1 MNRTKTHEDYIG
13 ITPVP
18 YFKLRQVKF
27 QRIAIS
33 KAVLKCSIK
42 FISSKFK
49 YSFLSTDHTNLI
61 CYTIMKNISFFLQRN
76 QQVVNFLLFHFFRRF
91 IKLNMTTMS
100 TTYFYIQLTK
110 MTCHFLFKVVSK
122 VKISGNYFTNII
134 LQKGVLQFFSF
145 MITMLHNCYLLHKFL

>member
-110 MTCHFLFKVVSK
+110 MTCHFLFTRDEVGNAFKNIFHFENIP
-122 VKISGNYFTNII
+122 KIIGFLQNI
-134 LQKGVLQFFSF
+134 LQKK
-145 MITMLHNCYLLHKFL
+145 M

>member
-18 YFKLRQVKF
+18 YFKLLQMRQVKF

-42 FISSKFK
+42 FFSSTFK

-61 CYTIMKNISFFLQRN
+61 CYTIMKNISFFCKEISGWSI
-76 QQVVNFLLFHFFRRF
+76 FFLFHFFRRF

-134 LQKGVLQFFSF
+134 L
-145 MITMLHNCYLLHKFL
+145 